1 LPVLNTFWQFFAE
14 HMSCWH
20 PYFAVGVS
28 ADAIGVHSVDGVL
41 AVARIPSDSGTPIL
55 AGGFTY

>member
-1 LPVLNTFWQFFAE
+1 
-14 HMSCWH
+14 MSCWH